1 MTQSVSPLQAA
12 TLRGEERIIRYL
24 LEKGADVNCPA
35 RSSCGVTPLQA
46 ICFACDLRRTTK
58 IEIVKL
64 FLEHGAN
71 VNAAPAWNLGLSAL
85 QAAAFVGDLEVAK
98 LLVSRDADV
107 NAPACKYGGGTAL
120 ALAARQGHKA
130 MVRYLLEVGAA
141 IPAAGI
147 TISSFGKTFE
157 DHKRILHLLHISSS
171 ELAAKYGGN
180 GTPSRD
186 YREYEVKWKDDPTY
200 QNKD

>member
-58 IEIVKL
+58 MEIVKL

-98 LLVSRDADV
+98 LLVSHDADV

-120 ALAARQGHKA
+120 ALAARKGYKN

-141 IPAAGI
+141 IPAAGVQ
-147 TISSFGKTFE
+147 
-157 DHKRILHLLHISSS
+157 ISSS
-171 ELAAKYGGN
+171 GVTYEDNRLITDLLGISASDLEAMHGSN
-180 GTPSRD
+180 GIPSRD
-186 YREYEVKWKDDPTY
+186 YYEYKDDWQNDPTY
-200 QNKD
+200 M